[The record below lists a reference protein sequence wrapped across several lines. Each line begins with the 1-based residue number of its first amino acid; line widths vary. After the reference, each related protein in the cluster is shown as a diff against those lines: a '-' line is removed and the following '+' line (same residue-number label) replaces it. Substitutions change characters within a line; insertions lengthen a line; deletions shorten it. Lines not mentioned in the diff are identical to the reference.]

1 MKSPNDVG
9 IPGVVLE
16 PLFWVV
22 EEPAGSVFFL
32 VEVKG
37 ESRGVESPVAP
48 RYACWRWGSRP
59 VVSAENPPRP
69 EHDDRDQEDD
79 ERNG

>member
-22 EEPAGSVFFL
+22 EEPAGSVLFL